1 VENELKQD
9 ELSFHNPI
17 HRRILS
23 EAISHDGAE
32 GFEAM
37 RFFTVHPDPE
47 ISRVATE
54 LASDRYQ
61 LSKYHTKA
69 QKILSDEER
78 LFEIVPVMMIDFKN
92 AIVTS
97 ELKHVMNQLRDPAVA
112 TDAEKCNALMA
123 RFAELKKVENVMA
136 KRLGDRVVLPH

>member
-1 VENELKQD
+1 
-9 ELSFHNPI
+9 
-17 HRRILS
+17 
-23 EAISHDGAE
+23 
-32 GFEAM
+32 M
-37 RFFTVHPDPE
+37 RFFTAHPDPE